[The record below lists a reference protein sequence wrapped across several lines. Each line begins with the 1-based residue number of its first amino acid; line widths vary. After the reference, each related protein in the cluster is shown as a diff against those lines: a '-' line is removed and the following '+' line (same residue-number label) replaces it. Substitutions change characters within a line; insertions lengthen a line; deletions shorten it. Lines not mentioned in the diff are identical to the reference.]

1 MGVLDQLNLLLWKNY
16 TLQKRRPMA
25 TVVELLVPA
34 LFSLVLLIIR
44 NELTPIHHDNM
55 TTWKYV

>member
-16 TLQKRRPMA
+16 TLQKRRTMA
-25 TVVELLVPA
+25 TVIELLVPA
-34 LFSLVLLIIR
+34 LFSLVLLIVRSQVIATHYR
-44 NELTPIHHDNM
+44 DK